1 MKYYIIAG
9 EASGD
14 THASN
19 LMKAIKVND
28 KAAEFRAWGGDKM
41 KAQGAPLVKHYHAL
55 AFMGIKEVLL
65 NLRTI
70 LKNIAFCKK
79 DLVAYDPDVLILVDY
94 PGFNLKIAK
103 FAHQKG
109 IKTVYYISP
118 QIWAWHRSRVYQ
130 IKKTVDLM
138 LVILPFEKDFYN
150 RYHHP
155 VTYVGNPLLDELEE
169 KSFADRQAFL
179 QTNQLTDKP
188 LIAIL
193 PGSRTQE
200 IKAIL
205 PTMVSMADLFP
216 AYQFVIA
223 GASIEKKELYKGAGK
238 IAVVYYQMHDLLA
251 NAEAAIV
258 TSGTAVLETAL
269 IGTPEVV
276 CYHTSRITYEVAKRV
291 VKVKYISLVNLIM
304 EKPVVTELIQNE
316 FNKKNL
322 QNELHALLFDSKKR
336 ATLKADYRALR
347 HKLGNKGASQRA
359 ADAIQHF
366 LTKGL

>member
-14 THASN
+14 THAAN
-19 LMKAIKVND
+19 LMRAIKVND
-28 KAAEFRAWGGDKM
+28 KAAKFSAWGGDKM
-41 KAQGAPLVKHYHAL
+41 KAQGATLVKHYHEL
-55 AFMGIKEVLL
+55 AYMGLKEVLL

-79 DLVAYDPDVLILVDY
+79 DLVAYHPDVLILVDY

-150 RYHHP
+150 RYHYP

-169 KSFADRQAFL
+169 NSFADRKTFL
-179 QTNQLTDKP
+179 QTNHLPAKP

-205 PTMVSMADLFP
+205 IKMVSMADLFP

-223 GASIEKKELYKGAGK
+223 GASVEKKALYKEAEN
-238 IAVVYYQMHDLLA
+238 IPVVYYQIHDLLA

-276 CYHTSRITYEVAKRV
+276 CYHTSRLTYEVAKRV
-291 VKVKYISLVNLIM
+291 IKVKYISLVNLIM
-304 EKPVVTELIQNE
+304 DKPVITELIQNE
-316 FNKKNL
+316 FNTKNL
-322 QNELHALLFDSKKR
+322 QNELQALLFDRNKR
-336 ATLKADYRALR
+336 ETMKTNYRMLR

-359 ADAIQHF
+359 ADAIQNF
-366 LTKGL
+366 LIE